1 MTGSMYISSLPLRE
15 DIITSD
21 DSEATMRKVWSRLR
35 TTPRRNALAIDATT
49 KSTQGA
55 MQNHIQRA

>member
-1 MTGSMYISSLPLRE
+1 MYISSLPLRE

-35 TTPRRNALAIDATT
+35 IREDLVDTIFSRFCVG
-49 KSTQGA
+49 K
-55 MQNHIQRA
+55 